1 VPPELFELKV
11 MVEADGWHEVA
22 ALMDTV
28 DRALDPHRQA
38 HDDARRWSV
47 MARLVPGEQSRE
59 LLRFIE
65 QCGTSTPAGGAPS
78 ADRLTA

>member
-1 VPPELFELKV
+1 MPPGLFELKV

-38 HDDARRWSV
+38 HDSVRRWSV

-59 LLRFIE
+59 LLWFIE

>member
-1 VPPELFELKV
+1 MASELFELKV

-28 DRALDPHRQA
+28 DRALDPHRQGP
-38 HDDARRWSV
+38 DRTRRWSV
-47 MARLVPGEQSRE
+47 TARRVPGERSRE

-65 QCGTSTPAGGAPS
+65 RWAPADDSGAVS
-78 ADRLTA
+78 DDRLTA